1 MKKRGR
7 ALAALFAALT
17 LGTGLCACSGYEKA
31 DAPVKTAEET
41 QKELPVISIEE
52 ETEAEEEKTEVNPQE
67 QERIEKD
74 GMIPS
79 YLTGLMTP
87 VEIANRRPLAIMMSN
102 DKAALPNYGINDADV
117 VYEAPV
123 EGGMNRYMAII
134 EDYDDLERIGSVRS
148 CRTYYTYFS
157 REFEAVYAHFGQ
169 SSFALPYLAQRER
182 INGMEGRGA
191 SAFYRT
197 NDRKS
202 PHNAYTSGKKIN
214 AAIEDMG
221 ISREYPKT
229 YEGHYHFAKEDCP
242 VVLEDGFAASYVRPG
257 YVMNNPWF
265 EYNPE
270 DGLYYRFQYG
280 APHKGDQGQIAVK
293 NILFQYCHWKYYEP
307 SEYLDINVH
316 TPNAGY
322 YFTNGRGEVVTWEK
336 DGALGVTHYYDKN
349 GQEILLNPG
358 KTWVCILQTDR
369 MDKAE
374 YYGDTTQ

>member
-52 ETEAEEEKTEVNPQE
+52 ETEAEEEKTEANPQE

-134 EDYDDLERIGSVRS
+134 EDYDDLERIGSVRR
-148 CRTYYTYFS
+148 CRT
-157 REFEAVYAHFGQ
+157 
-169 SSFALPYLAQRER
+169 
-182 INGMEGRGA
+182 
-191 SAFYRT
+191 
-197 NDRKS
+197 
-202 PHNAYTSGKKIN
+202 
-214 AAIEDMG
+214 
-221 ISREYPKT
+221 
-229 YEGHYHFAKEDCP
+229 
-242 VVLEDGFAASYVRPG
+242 
-257 YVMNNPWF
+257 
-265 EYNPE
+265 
-270 DGLYYRFQYG
+270 
-280 APHKGDQGQIAVK
+280 
-293 NILFQYCHWKYYEP
+293 
-307 SEYLDINVH
+307 
-316 TPNAGY
+316 
-322 YFTNGRGEVVTWEK
+322 
-336 DGALGVTHYYDKN
+336 
-349 GQEILLNPG
+349 
-358 KTWVCILQTDR
+358 
-369 MDKAE
+369 
-374 YYGDTTQ
+374 